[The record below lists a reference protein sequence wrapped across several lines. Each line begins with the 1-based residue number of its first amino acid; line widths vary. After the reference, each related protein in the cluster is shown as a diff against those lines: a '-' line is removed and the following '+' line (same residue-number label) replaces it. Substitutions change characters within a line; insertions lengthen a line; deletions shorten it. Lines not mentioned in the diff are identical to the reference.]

1 MPLYIIISLHALK
14 NWQPSQRILHWVVRR
29 MTALALQEVHRNI
42 IDLLPDLQRFARSLT
57 RSTDTAEDL
66 VQKAYERALNNPQS
80 LAAVEQPAKWM
91 RTIIRNTWIDE
102 KRSSRD
108 RLSVPLEDEH
118 VAAEDTERTVIAR
131 TTLAR
136 VRAEV
141 ATLPEKQRS
150 VIMLVCVAGLSYQE
164 AAARLGI
171 PIGTVMS
178 HLYRARMELAQRINS
193 PNQNTLVDN

>member
-1 MPLYIIISLHALK
+1 MVSD
-14 NWQPSQRILHWVVRR
+14 
-29 MTALALQEVHRNI
+29 MTSLALQDVQNTLI
-42 IDLLPDLQRFARSLT
+42 ALMPDLRRFARSLT
-57 RSTDTAEDL
+57 KSADAADDL
-66 VQKAYERALNNPQS
+66 VQAAYERVLNRQGG
-80 LAAVEQPAKWM
+80 LDAIEQPASWM
-91 RTIIRNTWIDE
+91 RCIIRNLWIDE

-141 ATLPEKQRS
+141 TTLPEKQRS

-193 PNQNTLVDN
+193 PNQNTRVDN